1 MIFRKLGAIVAIIC
15 LAGGLSLPAGAAQ
28 ISDEMFSVENVP
40 GLGYLGYT
48 AYPDGAAIDGNSGL
62 IGMKTSNL
70 KVEAISRCKSIE
82 DSNCS
87 DKDFFQYTSIFPLC
101 KADSDVD
108 CLEAVFA
115 TTKDG
120 KELTVNNIVPFS
132 SLTNHEYVGSPPD
145 NLPSGGVPT
154 LFDVP
159 DAPHSAGI
167 TYMAVVGSHGHLD
180 RLSSDKNVA
189 ERTTL
194 SIYAVRLESGT
205 YSITEMS
212 TDPAKYYNRNWGVG
226 AIREIRC
233 KFTDS
238 QKCAVAVALPLDI
251 KFGLK
256 VRYSKTIKGW
266 FHGRIQDPTVQYLDN
281 AGGSKTLIASALAVQ
296 VPSLSIWK
304 KKSDLTAEVKAF
316 YEKAPKPLGGF
327 GIGAG
332 NLALQQGPE
341 ELWSL
346 MRMNNTGFGQSQM
359 DEFLTWL
366 PVFGDKANMQ
376 PSIWNMSL
384 MTNFNSGVLGNT
396 CGSDLNELT
405 GIVSTNSTQY
415 LAGPPTFN
423 KATDELEYKVAGP
436 HLLPNGEL
444 SKGTYD
450 LTLRSDFAKCLYG
463 ITGTAFKAT
472 ISVISDGGQSINA
485 VTTVGEKNGW
495 VNLSAKGFTYSSPTI
510 KIKLSQE
517 SPAPAPSASPTPTPT
532 PIGVP
537 LTAKKT
543 SITCVKGKTSKKVTA
558 VNPTCPMGYRK
569 K

>member
-1 MIFRKLGAIVAIIC
+1 MIKKLLVLISFFAIV
-15 LAGGLSLPAGAAQ
+15 GGLSFSAQAEQ
-28 ISDEMFSVENVP
+28 ISDEMFSVEAVP

-70 KVEAISRCKSIE
+70 KVESISRCNSIE

-120 KELTVNNIVPFS
+120 KELAVTNIVPFS
-132 SLTNHEYVGSPPD
+132 SLTNHEYVGSPS
-145 NLPSGGVPT
+145 NYMPSGGVPT

-159 DAPHSAGI
+159 DAPHSAGK
-167 TYMAVVGSHGHLD
+167 TYMAVVGSSGHLD
-180 RLSSDKNVA
+180 ILSSDKNVA

-194 SIYAVRLESGT
+194 SIYAIKLESGSYT
-205 YSITEMS
+205 ITERS
-212 TDPAKYYNRNWGVG
+212 TEPARYYNRNWGTSST
-226 AIREIRC
+226 REIRC

-256 VRYSKTIKGW
+256 VRFSRNIKGW
-266 FHGRIQDPTVQYLDN
+266 FHGRIQDPTVQYKN
-281 AGGSKTLIASALAVQ
+281 NSIGGKTLITSALAVQ

-316 YEKAPKPLGGF
+316 YEKAPKPLGGL
-327 GIGAG
+327 GNGAG
-332 NLALQQGPE
+332 NLELQQGPE
-341 ELWSL
+341 DLWSL
-346 MRMNNTGFGQSQM
+346 MLMNNTGFGQAQM

-366 PVFGDKANMQ
+366 PIFGDKANLQ

-384 MTNFNSGVLGNT
+384 MTNFNSGINGNS
-396 CGSDLNELT
+396 CGSDTNELT

-423 KATDELEYKVAGP
+423 KTTGELEYKVAGP
-436 HLLPNGEL
+436 HFLPNGEL
-444 SKGTYD
+444 SRGSYD

-463 ITGTAFKAT
+463 ISGTAFRAT
-472 ISVISDGGQSINA
+472 ISVVSDVGQSVIA
-485 VTTVGEKNGW
+485 VTTVGEKDGW
-495 VNLSAKGFTYSSPTI
+495 INLSAKGFTYSSPTI
-510 KIKLSQE
+510 RVKLEQNK
-517 SPAPAPSASPTPTPT
+517 PAPMPTPTPT
-532 PIGVP
+532 PSASSKPVVKAV
-537 LTAKKT
+537 T
-543 SITCVKGKTSKKVTA
+543 ITCIKGKTSKKVTA
-558 VNPTCPMGYRK
+558 VKPKCPAGYK
-569 K
+569 KK